1 MACTKTVVHIGLRR
15 PPLEWRAEL
24 AAGTELG
31 YATHLV
37 SDVDPAYTGLAPGGT
52 TRFGAAEPPAEL
64 AGVLAA
70 ELRRLEPP
78 AGVVVCWG
86 DRNVEITARLAAT
99 LGLSG
104 VGVAAALTCGDK
116 AAQRKAL
123 EPYGVNP
130 RWRAGTTL
138 ADLRAAVA
146 DLTTAAPLLF
156 KLAHSSGGRGAAP
169 VHDDTDLA
177 EVFRATDKNYL
188 PSTAFVV
195 EEFVSGTEH
204 SVAGL
209 VHDGNPV
216 PYAIAD
222 KTVGDDLKAHCT
234 VVPSALD
241 PVMAEQVRAA
251 ACEAVRAV
259 GLESGGF
266 HVDLRLTDTGPVVLE
281 VGARLGGD
289 LINSHLVP
297 IATGGRLVPYRSL
310 VDLLATGAAPGP
322 APYTRGAAMVVLP
335 AADRA
340 VGELVDRA
348 SAHPAAHAA
357 ADWSTPQEPAVA
369 VVVTTDDPRDAPA
382 AVSDLR
388 RWVGPG

>member
-1 MACTKTVVHIGLRR
+1 MACAKTAVHIGLRR

-24 AAGTELG
+24 AAGTDLG

-37 SDVDPAYTGLAPGGT
+37 SDLDPAYTGLAVGGT
-52 TRFGAAEPPAEL
+52 SRFDPTVAPAAL
-64 AGVLAA
+64 AGSLAA
-70 ELRRLEPP
+70 RLRGLDPP
-78 AGVVVCWG
+78 PGVVVCWG
-86 DRNVEITARLAAT
+86 DRHVETTARLAAA
-99 LGLSG
+99 LDLAG
-104 VGVAAALTCGDK
+104 VGVAGALTCGDK
-116 AAQRKAL
+116 TAQRKVL

-130 RWRAGTTL
+130 RWRAGATL

-146 DLTTAAPLLF
+146 DLGTAAPLLF
-156 KLAHSSGGRGAAP
+156 KLAHSSGGRGTTA
-169 VHDDTDLA
+169 VHADTDLA
-177 EVFRATDKNYL
+177 ALFATTAKNYL

-209 VHDGNPV
+209 VRDGDPV

-222 KTVGDDLKAHCT
+222 KTVDDDRRTHVT

-241 PVMAEQVRAA
+241 PTAAEQIRTA

-266 HVDLRLTDTGPVVLE
+266 HVDLRLTPGGPVVLE

-297 IATGGRLVPYRSL
+297 FATGGRLLPYRSL
-310 VDLLATGAAPGP
+310 VDLLATGATTAP
-322 APYTRGAAMVVLP
+322 APYTCGAVMTVLP
-335 AADRA
+335 AAGRSVGDLLDRVA
-340 VGELVDRA
+340 T
-348 SAHPAAHAA
+348 HPAVRAA

-369 VVVTTDDPRDAPA
+369 AVLTTDDPHGAPA
-382 AVSDLR
+382 VVADLR
-388 RWVGPG
+388 RWAGAG